1 MDVANRCV
9 LYCFVLGCR
18 TKDRSTM
25 EPGGG
30 YRFLLFG
37 VCVCVSNA
45 SAHIGATYC
54 YFGLDLS
61 WLEFL
66 DLLTPTAAASKGV
79 SSAPNSL
86 RRLGKEGDSP
96 GIRGLPGA
104 PTGFDDLARMACSR

>member
-9 LYCFVLGCR
+9 LYWVAEPKIDPPWSLAEVIDFYFLGC
-18 TKDRSTM
+18 
-25 EPGGG
+25 
-30 YRFLLFG
+30 